1 MSYRDKTLVYSISKC
16 DYILVQ
22 CHHNYINVMSYH
34 QVIIEVT
41 LLILTSEVTIV
52 LYGQQYKVTLL
63 VGINKATPVIT
74 SSLISV

>member
-1 MSYRDKTLVYSISKC
+1 MTTLLYSVTTIISM
-16 DYILVQ
+16 L
-22 CHHNYINVMSYH
+22 CHTT
-34 QVIIEVT
+34 VIIEVA